1 MKLWE
6 MFLKALYPENTACCH
21 CNRDGRLNEY
31 GFCESCT
38 SLIEKAGKAQLP
50 PYADDITSA
59 LLYNDAASS
68 MIRRFKY
75 HNARYLGKSLAALIQ
90 LPSEWQI
97 DVILPVPLHAQRE
110 KKRGYNQSLILAG
123 HLGER
128 YSLPVRANL
137 IKRMRNTPSQALSS
151 PEERYTN
158 LKDAFKA
165 SHKCKGLSILLVDD
179 VITTG
184 STSGECA
191 KALKEAGANKVYLA
205 AVCSS
210 PHSQV

>member
-6 MFLKALYPENTACCH
+6 IFLKALYPENTACCH

-31 GFCESCT
+31 GFCENCT

-50 PYADDITSA
+50 LYADGITAA

-90 LPSEWQI
+90 LPEEWQI
-97 DVILPVPLHAQRE
+97 DVILPVPLHSKRE
-110 KKRGYNQSLILAG
+110 RQRGYNQSLILAR

-128 YSLPVRANL
+128 YGLTVRTNL
-137 IKRMRNTPSQALSS
+137 IKRIRNTPSQALST
-151 PEERYTN
+151 PKERFTN
-158 LKDAFKA
+158 LRDAFRA
-165 SHKCKGLSILLVDD
+165 SSKCKGLNILLVDD

-184 STSGECA
+184 STSSECS

-210 PHSQV
+210 HHSQM